1 MALQRTRRPRLR
13 SGRSL
18 RSLGSPLNARLLG
31 GTLRSIGWGVG
42 LLSLF
47 LISQVAAGGDAVRIE
62 VESSWSGLAPEVIG
76 AERPRQRSITI
87 LCHENDCRGADG
99 AIPRSRVAHFLGELI
114 AKPNSG
120 PELSDLGLSNPQL
133 DAIVRLATDLNR
145 SSERPAERYEAVR
158 RFLLDRVKLEQLV
171 RKHYDPGTTRT
182 DDSPRISGKAS
193 WAGEDV
199 EFTSTSYRFFMIPW
213 KVSREHSSSTTY
225 NAELSRALAAL
236 LPSDFI
242 NLNRLRDAWF
252 HHWLV
257 DQAWAAVSAEARRT
271 KQ

>member
-18 RSLGSPLNARLLG
+18 CSLGSPLNARPLG
-31 GTLRSIGWGVG
+31 GTLRNLGWGVE
-42 LLSLF
+42 LLFLF
-47 LISQVAAGGDAVRIE
+47 LISQVAVGGDAVRIE
-62 VESSWSGLAPEVIG
+62 VTSSWSGLAPELIG
-76 AERPRQRSITI
+76 AERPRQGSITI
-87 LCHENDCRGADG
+87 LCDETECRAADQT
-99 AIPRSRVAHFLGELI
+99 IPRSRVDHFLGQLI
-114 AKPNSG
+114 AKPSSG
-120 PELSDLGLSNPQL
+120 PELADLGLSHPQL

-145 SSERPAERYEAVR
+145 SSERPAERYEEVR
-158 RFLLDRVKLEQLV
+158 RFLLDRGKLEQLV
-171 RKHYDPGTTRT
+171 RKHYDPGTTTT

-213 KVSREHSSSTTY
+213 KVSRKHGSSTTY
-225 NAELSRALAAL
+225 NVELSRALAAL
-236 LPSDFI
+236 LPPDFV
-242 NLNRLRDAWF
+242 NLNRLGDAWF

-271 KQ
+271 RQ